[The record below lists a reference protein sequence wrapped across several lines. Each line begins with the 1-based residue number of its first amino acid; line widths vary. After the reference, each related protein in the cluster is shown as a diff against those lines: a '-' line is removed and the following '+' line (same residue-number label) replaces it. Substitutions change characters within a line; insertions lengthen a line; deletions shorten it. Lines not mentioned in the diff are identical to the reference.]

1 MAANRHHTLPHRN
14 RPALSAALALG
25 LASAFAAGTALA
37 QDALTKPQVRAR
49 LEAQGY
55 TRINDIQF
63 DDGTWTADAR
73 SADGNR
79 VELRMDARTGEVFPD
94 ELVGNLGKDD
104 VKAKL
109 AAAGWSN
116 VHDIDWDSGVW
127 KAEADDANGR
137 DFEIR
142 IDPKTGRII
151 GTEKD

>member
-1 MAANRHHTLPHRN
+1 MDANRTSAPR
-14 RPALSAALALG
+14 ALRTALVLG
-25 LASAFAAGTALA
+25 LAAAFGTGTAMA
-37 QDALTKPQVRAR
+37 QDALTKPQVRAK

-94 ELVGNLGKDD
+94 ELVGHLSKDD
-104 VKAKL
+104 VKAQL

-116 VHDIDWDSGVW
+116 VHDIDWDDGVW
-127 KAEADDANGR
+127 KAEADDEDGR
-137 DFEIR
+137 DFEVR
-142 IDPKTGRII
+142 LDPKTGKII

>member
-1 MAANRHHTLPHRN
+1 MDANRTFAPR
-14 RPALSAALALG
+14 ALRTALVLG
-25 LASAFAAGTALA
+25 LAAAFGTGTAMA
-37 QDALTKPQVRAR
+37 QDALTKPQVRAK

-55 TRINDIQF
+55 TKINDIQF

-94 ELVGNLGKDD
+94 ELVGHLSKDD
-104 VKAKL
+104 VKAQL

-116 VHDIDWDSGVW
+116 VHDIDWDDGVW
-127 KAEADDANGR
+127 KAEADDENGR
-137 DFEIR
+137 DFEVR
-142 IDPKTGRII
+142 MDPKSGKII

>member
-1 MAANRHHTLPHRN
+1 MDANRTFAPR
-14 RPALSAALALG
+14 ALRTALVLG
-25 LASAFAAGTALA
+25 LAAAFGTGTAMA
-37 QDALTKPQVRAR
+37 QDALTKPQVRAK

-55 TRINDIQF
+55 TKINDIQF

-94 ELVGNLGKDD
+94 ELVGHLSKDD
-104 VKAKL
+104 VKAQL

-116 VHDIDWDSGVW
+116 VHDIDWDDGVW
-127 KAEADDANGR
+127 KAEADDENGR
-137 DFEIR
+137 DFEVR
-142 IDPKTGRII
+142 LDPKSGKII

>member
-1 MAANRHHTLPHRN
+1 MDANRTFAPR
-14 RPALSAALALG
+14 ALRTALVLG
-25 LASAFAAGTALA
+25 LAAAFGTGTAMA
-37 QDALTKPQVRAR
+37 QDALTKPQVRAK

-55 TRINDIQF
+55 TKINDIQF

-94 ELVGNLGKDD
+94 ELVGNLSKDD
-104 VKAKL
+104 VKAQL

-116 VHDIDWDSGVW
+116 VHDIDWDDGVW
-127 KAEADDANGR
+127 KAEADDENGR
-137 DFEIR
+137 DFEVR
-142 IDPKTGRII
+142 LDPKSGKII

>member
-1 MAANRHHTLPHRN
+1 MDANRTFAPR
-14 RPALSAALALG
+14 ALRTALVLG
-25 LASAFAAGTALA
+25 LAAAFGTGTAMA
-37 QDALTKPQVRAR
+37 QDALTKPQVRAK

-94 ELVGNLGKDD
+94 ELVGHLSKDD
-104 VKAKL
+104 VKAQL

-116 VHDIDWDSGVW
+116 VHDIDWDDGVW
-127 KAEADDANGR
+127 KAEADDEDGR
-137 DFEIR
+137 DFEVR
-142 IDPKTGRII
+142 LDPKTGKII

>member
-1 MAANRHHTLPHRN
+1 MDANRTFAPR
-14 RPALSAALALG
+14 ALRTALVLG
-25 LASAFAAGTALA
+25 LAAAFGTGTAMA
-37 QDALTKPQVRAR
+37 QDALTKPQVRAK

-55 TRINDIQF
+55 TKINDIQF

-94 ELVGNLGKDD
+94 ELVGNLSKDD
-104 VKAKL
+104 VKAQL

-116 VHDIDWDSGVW
+116 VHDIDWDDGVW
-127 KAEADDANGR
+127 KAEADDENGR
-137 DFEIR
+137 DFEVR
-142 IDPKTGRII
+142 LDPKTGKII

>member
-1 MAANRHHTLPHRN
+1 MDANRTSAPR
-14 RPALSAALALG
+14 ALRTALVLG
-25 LASAFAAGTALA
+25 LAAAFGTGTAMA
-37 QDALTKPQVRAR
+37 QDAPLTKPQVRAK

-55 TRINDIQF
+55 TKINDIQF

-94 ELVGNLGKDD
+94 ELVGNLSKDD
-104 VKAKL
+104 VKAQL

-116 VHDIDWDSGVW
+116 VHDIDWDDGVW
-127 KAEADDANGR
+127 KAEADDENGR
-137 DFEIR
+137 DFEVR
-142 IDPKTGRII
+142 MDPKTGKII

>member
-1 MAANRHHTLPHRN
+1 MDANRTSAPR
-14 RPALSAALALG
+14 ALRTALVLG
-25 LASAFAAGTALA
+25 LAAAFGTGTAMA
-37 QDALTKPQVRAR
+37 QDALTKPQVRAK

-55 TRINDIQF
+55 TKINDIQF

-94 ELVGNLGKDD
+94 ELVGNLSKDD
-104 VKAKL
+104 VKAQL

-116 VHDIDWDSGVW
+116 VHDIDWDDGVW
-127 KAEADDANGR
+127 KAEADDENGR
-137 DFEIR
+137 DFEVR
-142 IDPKTGRII
+142 MDPKTGKII

>member
-1 MAANRHHTLPHRN
+1 MDANRTFAPR
-14 RPALSAALALG
+14 ALRTALVLG
-25 LASAFAAGTALA
+25 LAAAFGTGTAMA
-37 QDALTKPQVRAR
+37 QDALTKPQVRAK

-55 TRINDIQF
+55 TKINDIQF

-94 ELVGNLGKDD
+94 ELVGNLSKDD
-104 VKAKL
+104 VKAQL

-116 VHDIDWDSGVW
+116 VHDIDWDDGVW
-127 KAEADDANGR
+127 KAEADDENGR
-137 DFEIR
+137 DFEVR
-142 IDPKTGRII
+142 MDPKTGKII